1 MNAQR
6 LLSHLHHSSQTL
18 AVAESVTG
26 GAIAKAI
33 TDVPGSSSVF
43 LGGLITYATD
53 SKVALLGIPRELI
66 DRHGVVS
73 EEVAIEMARSVRERL
88 GSTWGV
94 ATTGV
99 AGPGPHHGVPAGQVW
114 IAISGPS
121 EATERLSL
129 GDIGRDHV
137 RDGAV
142 TGALALLGRILGGS

>member
-1 MNAQR
+1 MSAQR
-6 LLSHLHHSSQTL
+6 LLSLLHDSHQTL
-18 AVAESVTG
+18 SVAESVTG

-142 TGALALLGRILGGS
+142 TGALALLGRILGDS

>member
-6 LLSHLHHSSQTL
+6 LLSHLHDSHQTL

>member
-1 MNAQR
+1 M
-6 LLSHLHHSSQTL
+6 
-18 AVAESVTG
+18 
-26 GAIAKAI
+26 
-33 TDVPGSSSVF
+33 PGSSSVF

-121 EATERLSL
+121 EVTERLSL

-142 TGALALLGRILGGS
+142 TGALALLGRILGDS